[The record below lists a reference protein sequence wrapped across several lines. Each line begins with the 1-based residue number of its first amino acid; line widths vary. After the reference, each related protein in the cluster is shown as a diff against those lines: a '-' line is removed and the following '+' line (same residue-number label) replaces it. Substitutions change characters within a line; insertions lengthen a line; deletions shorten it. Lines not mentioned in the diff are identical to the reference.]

1 MDKENINIPLINEQ
15 SSPIKK
21 GSMVGL
27 KPETMKRDILYFKEE
42 VLQEIKNTEKNL
54 IQKNKEANDFLKDKT
69 SLFEIKYNLLK
80 DSINTLSTKLAD
92 EMKNEEK
99 LNDLCQS
106 KERLLKETTSNK
118 IKINLLEKETRDSIN
133 RINELLKQSILYPG
147 IVGRGAKFNTFHS
160 LIDFFL
166 KESND
171 NNNFRHKNIMD
182 LSSFKMKIDKSIN
195 TLAFKI
201 ESNLVNNNTYTDIK
215 VKEVQDKFEDAL
227 RRYKK
232 NLDDLRIENSDYVIQ
247 LVKDTKDIRNE
258 TQIIKNMRNEIFFKI
273 DEEVK
278 NMKIENEKI
287 IEKFNLYKED
297 VDKLKN
303 DINRIEKKIEELMI
317 EKIGLLFDEIK
328 KVNQDFDKY
337 KKQYND
343 NKNNLEVK
351 INDIKNNIKKEQSLI
366 SKNIEQ
372 INDKLNTLC
381 KNVFN
386 NNNFNQNIYNEKNN
400 INNTNNYNNISK
412 DDKIT
417 NQTTTKGKN
426 NTCSCRNNIKVKNF
440 SNCNNQ
446 YANATNINK
455 ISLVANDKINEN
467 EKGQNN
473 NYKDNFMLPSQISTV
488 DNYNNN
494 LLLNKRLLE
503 SLKINKIHKINKPP
517 NSPNV
522 RNNINIKK
530 ATQTT
535 RKDNIKEILL
545 SDVRNEIIIYDK
557 DKKVSNQK
565 FGPESHKENL
575 TNNLK
580 YLKDN
585 NTRNKNIIVK
595 NVSSAIRSKSTL
607 KEKNSSKFE
616 EEKDIDYDSYIKYF
630 KLKKIQN
637 LKKRS
642 FDNEKIQILQNFQKL
657 LKINISD
664 VDAKLNNINNE
675 SIASFKIFNEKNE
688 LYDKFHITNSNDLTQ
703 NLNNNNKK
711 ENNKERNY
719 HKINLLNVYSN
730 RTLSDKNSNDENINI
745 KNNMASKTTSYFYH
759 IDKTK
764 KIDKEVSIRPD
775 SQKLIKFKRS
785 NMISFMKDANTDIIN
800 LKGDANKRPLKNN
813 SIAKYHN
820 YYINFFTNNDNKKKK
835 KKKIRYRSYGNI
847 NRKIDN
853 KKDNIINNKT
863 NIRPIK
869 GLFINKNKY

>member
-99 LNDLCQS
+99 LNDLCQT
-106 KERLLKETTSNK
+106 KDRLLKETTSNK

-297 VDKLKN
+297 VDTLKN

-337 KKQYND
+337 KKQYTD

-366 SKNIEQ
+366 SKNIEL

-386 NNNFNQNIYNEKNN
+386 NNNFNQNIYNENNN

-426 NTCSCRNNIKVKNF
+426 NNCTCKNNIKVKNF

-522 RNNINIKK
+522 RNNINTKK

-595 NVSSAIRSKSTL
+595 NVSSAVRSKSTL

-642 FDNEKIQILQNFQKL
+642 FDNEKIQI
-657 LKINISD
+657 
-664 VDAKLNNINNE
+664 
-675 SIASFKIFNEKNE
+675 
-688 LYDKFHITNSNDLTQ
+688 
-703 NLNNNNKK
+703 
-711 ENNKERNY
+711 
-719 HKINLLNVYSN
+719 
-730 RTLSDKNSNDENINI
+730 
-745 KNNMASKTTSYFYH
+745 
-759 IDKTK
+759 
-764 KIDKEVSIRPD
+764 
-775 SQKLIKFKRS
+775 
-785 NMISFMKDANTDIIN
+785 
-800 LKGDANKRPLKNN
+800 
-813 SIAKYHN
+813 
-820 YYINFFTNNDNKKKK
+820 
-835 KKKIRYRSYGNI
+835 
-847 NRKIDN
+847 
-853 KKDNIINNKT
+853 
-863 NIRPIK
+863 
-869 GLFINKNKY
+869 

>member
-1 MDKENINIPLINEQ
+1 MDKENVNIPSINEQ
-15 SSPIKK
+15 SSSIKK
-21 GSMVGL
+21 GSVVGL
-27 KPETMKRDILYFKEE
+27 KPESIKKDILYFKEE
-42 VLQEIKNTEKNL
+42 VLQEIKITEKNL

-80 DSINTLSTKLAD
+80 DSINNISTKLAD

-99 LNDLCQS
+99 LNDLCQT
-106 KERLLKETTSNK
+106 KDHLLKEVTSNK
-118 IKINLLEKETRDSIN
+118 IKINFLEKETRDSIN
-133 RINELLKQSILYPG
+133 RINDLLKQSILYPG
-147 IVGRGAKFNTFHS
+147 IIGRNGKFNNFHS

-171 NNNFRHKNIMD
+171 NSNFRHKNIMD

-195 TLAFKI
+195 TLGFKI
-201 ESNLVNNNTYTDIK
+201 ESNLVNTNAYTDIK
-215 VKEVQDKFEDAL
+215 VKDVQDKFEDVL

-258 TQIIKNMRNEIFFKI
+258 TQIIKSMRNEIFFKI
-273 DEEVK
+273 DNEVK
-278 NMKIENEKI
+278 NMKIENGKL

-297 VDKLKN
+297 VDTLKN
-303 DINRIEKKIEELMI
+303 DVNRIEKKIEELMI

-328 KVNQDFDKY
+328 KVNQDLDKI
-337 KKQYND
+337 KKQYTD
-343 NKNNLEVK
+343 NKNYLELK
-351 INDIKNNIKKEQSLI
+351 INDIKNNIKKEQIII

-372 INDKLNTLC
+372 INDKLNIIC
-381 KNVFN
+381 KNGFIN
-386 NNNFNQNIYNEKNN
+386 SNNNFNQNIYNENYS
-400 INNTNNYNNISK
+400 NNYNDNISK

-417 NQTTTKGKN
+417 NQAIAKGKN
-426 NTCSCRNNIKVKNF
+426 NTCSCRNNIKVKNL

-455 ISLVANDKINEN
+455 ISLVASDKINEN

-473 NYKDNFMLPSQISTV
+473 NYKDNFMIPSHISNL

-494 LLLNKRLLE
+494 QLLNKRLLE
-503 SLKINKIHKINKPP
+503 SLKISKIHKINKLP
-517 NSPNV
+517 NSPNP
-522 RNNINIKK
+522 RNNINIKN
-530 ATQTT
+530 ATQTN

-545 SDVRNEIIIYDK
+545 SDARNENIIADK

-565 FGPESHKENL
+565 FLPESHKENL
-575 TNNLK
+575 TNNLGS
-580 YLKDN
+580 LKND
-585 NTRNKNIIVK
+585 NTRNRNIIIK

-607 KEKNSSKFE
+607 KEKNSSKYD

-630 KLKKIQN
+630 KSKKIKN
-637 LKKRS
+637 LKKKS
-642 FDNEKIQILQNFQKL
+642 FDNEKIQVLQNFQKL

-664 VDAKLNNINNE
+664 VDAKLNNDNNE
-675 SIASFKIFNEKNE
+675 SFVSFKIFNEKIE
-688 LYDKFHITNSNDLTQ
+688 LYDRFHITNSDDITQ
-703 NLNNNNKK
+703 NLNNKNKK
-711 ENNKERNY
+711 ENDNERNY
-719 HKINLLNVYSN
+719 HKINLLYVYSN

-745 KNNMASKTTSYFYH
+745 KNNRAAKTTSYFYH
-759 IDKTK
+759 VDKNK

-775 SQKLIKFKRS
+775 SQKLIKFKRN
-785 NMISFMKDANTDIIN
+785 NMISFMKNVNADIVN
-800 LKGDANKRPLKNN
+800 LKRDANKRPLKNN
-813 SIAKYHN
+813 SIGKYHN
-820 YYINFFTNNDNKKKK
+820 YYISFITNNDNKRKK

-847 NRKIDN
+847 NRMIDN

-869 GLFINKNKY
+869 GLFINKNK